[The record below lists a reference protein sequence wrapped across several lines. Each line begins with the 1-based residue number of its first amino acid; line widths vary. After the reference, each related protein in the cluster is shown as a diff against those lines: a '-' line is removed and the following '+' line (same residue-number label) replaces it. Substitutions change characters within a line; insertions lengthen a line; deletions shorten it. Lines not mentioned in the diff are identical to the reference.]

1 MYHLFGNLVELG
13 APSDQTSSLHSPFM
27 VCINLL
33 IIFIVS
39 VASQT
44 TFKRV
49 RKTAAQCANN
59 RLKSTECVIP
69 RPCPSQCPLYLRIL
83 SPLNHRRTR
92 LLTIMGVLLS
102 ASIISTSWRRLPNW
116 LRLEMILNS
125 TDSIDALA
133 TRTQQNRKTSIY
145 NGVLSNK

>member
-1 MYHLFGNLVELG
+1 MYHLFGNLVELR

-27 VCINLL
+27 VCINVLS
-33 IIFIVS
+33 IFIVS

-49 RKTAAQCANN
+49 RKTAAHCANN
-59 RLKSTECVIP
+59 QLKSIECVIP
-69 RPCPSQCPLYLRIL
+69 RPCPSRCPLYLRIL
-83 SPLNHRRTR
+83 SLLNHRRIR

-125 TDSIDALA
+125 TDSTDALA
-133 TRTQQNRKTSIY
+133 TRTQQNRKTSIC
-145 NGVLSNK
+145 NGVQSNK